1 MAGLRER
8 QKTLR
13 DRRLVAA
20 AAKRF
25 RSDGYEKT
33 KIEDIAAEA
42 EVSAGTV
49 YNYYRHKGE
58 LLIAV
63 VAMEVH
69 EILVEGES
77 LVANP
82 PDTAEEAIN
91 RLITIYLD
99 HSLIYLSKDNWR
111 HAMAASIAQPDEIFA
126 RRYSDFDARLADQTS
141 RLLMALQRKGAIR
154 RDIDPTLYGR
164 IIFNNTNNQFIG
176 FVKDEDMPLED
187 LKRDIRDQH
196 ATLCDLLVQN

>member
-8 QKTLR
+8 QKALR
-13 DRRLVAA
+13 ERRLVAA
-20 AAKRF
+20 AANRF

-69 EILVEGES
+69 EVLAEGES
-77 LVANP
+77 IVANP
-82 PDTAEEAIN
+82 PDTALEAVN
-91 RLITIYLD
+91 RLIAIYLD
-99 HSLIYLSKDNWR
+99 HSLTYLSKDNWR
-111 HAMAASIAQPDEIFA
+111 HAMAASIAQPDEVFA
-126 RRYSDFDARLADQTS
+126 RRYTDLDSRLADQVS

-154 RDIDPTLYGR
+154 GDIDPTLFGR
-164 IIFNNTNNQFIG
+164 MIFNNTNNLFIG
-176 FVKDEDMPLED
+176 FVKDEALALDD
-187 LKRDIRDQH
+187 LKRGIRDQH
-196 ATLCDLLVQN
+196 ETLCALLS